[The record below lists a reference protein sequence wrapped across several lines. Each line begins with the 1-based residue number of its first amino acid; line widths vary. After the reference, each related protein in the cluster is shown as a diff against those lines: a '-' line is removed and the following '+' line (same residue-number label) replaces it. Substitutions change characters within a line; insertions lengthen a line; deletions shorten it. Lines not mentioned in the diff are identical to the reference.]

1 MKIIDPDETK
11 IVIKE
16 DLLEFFSI
24 PGFLNLARVEQ
35 FNPKTQNTKN
45 EEQNKFSSGYQSFWT
60 RKEFQ
65 LSEEDDEEQLFKQ
78 GSDAGSEQVG

>member
-1 MKIIDPDETK
+1 MLDLDYHKKSDQQTFKRIMKIIDPDETK
-11 IVIKE
+11 IVTKE

-45 EEQNKFSSGYQSFWT
+45 EEQNKFSSGY
-60 RKEFQ
+60 
-65 LSEEDDEEQLFKQ
+65 
-78 GSDAGSEQVG
+78 